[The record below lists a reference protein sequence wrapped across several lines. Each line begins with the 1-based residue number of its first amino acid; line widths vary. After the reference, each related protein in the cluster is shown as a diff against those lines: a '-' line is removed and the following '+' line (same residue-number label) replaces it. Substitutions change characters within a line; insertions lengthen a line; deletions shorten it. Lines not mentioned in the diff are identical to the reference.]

1 MAQPIPLS
9 RHTGAARARHAKVML
24 LPIARQTADDL
35 ALRVHLALDALR
47 RGAGSMIDAQTLTQT
62 MLLTGFLAESGFGSA
77 SGEELGA
84 AERAVSTVFDIGR
97 ETGEWRLDNTG
108 VALFATIA
116 TNYDQQLHRAPLW
129 AITDASE
136 RLDRFTAGMRYQ
148 TPARKRA

>member
-84 AERAVSTVFDIGR
+84 AERAVSMVFDIGR
-97 ETGEWRLDNTG
+97 DTGEWRLDSAG
-108 VALFATIA
+108 VALFAAIA

-129 AITDASE
+129 AITEASE
-136 RLDRFTAGMRYQ
+136 RLDRFTAGMTYQ